1 MKCLVVWASL
11 SALTLF
17 VLDAPRGG
25 SIMAV
30 LAVLWGGCVLLFQRG
45 HHSVA
50 RLVSLFSLSSVLLI
64 ATVFNHPE
72 LTLYNLLVPVSGLPF
87 AALSWRNERD
97 WVIFFVFFPF
107 CLWVASVVFGLAGGS
122 QVLFGISPLDP
133 WLSVDH
139 TNVCLVVIFAAVVI
153 VEMFHF
159 NYLLNVREDKLYAA
173 RLNAE
178 KSSQAK
184 SNFLAN
190 MSHEIRTPMNGLIGM
205 VEVLENL
212 HPSEEQARVIHT
224 IRGSAFSLLR
234 IIGDILDARQIEAGE
249 LDIQYSKSE
258 LRPLI
263 EGAVVS
269 LQNLADSSEVK
280 LRLGIDP
287 HLPDWILTDAGRVR
301 QIILNLLGNAI
312 KFSAKSLTNADS
324 EVRLLAERLDE
335 NTMRLTIKDT
345 GIGMSE
351 TVKNNLFSP
360 FTQGEA
366 SKTRRVDG
374 TGLGL
379 VITQSLVRRM
389 DGRIEVNSTAGK
401 GTEVVLD
408 LPVSVEEG
416 PSTLPDISWIKSG
429 LAS

>member
-45 HHSVA
+45 HHRVA

-72 LTLYNLLVPVSGLPF
+72 LDLYNLLVPVSGLPF

-159 NYLLNVREDKLYAA
+159 NYLLTVREDKLYAA

-224 IRGSAFSLLR
+224 IRGSAFSL
-234 IIGDILDARQIEAGE
+234 
-249 LDIQYSKSE
+249 
-258 LRPLI
+258 
-263 EGAVVS
+263 
-269 LQNLADSSEVK
+269 
-280 LRLGIDP
+280 
-287 HLPDWILTDAGRVR
+287 
-301 QIILNLLGNAI
+301 
-312 KFSAKSLTNADS
+312 
-324 EVRLLAERLDE
+324 
-335 NTMRLTIKDT
+335 
-345 GIGMSE
+345 
-351 TVKNNLFSP
+351 
-360 FTQGEA
+360 
-366 SKTRRVDG
+366 
-374 TGLGL
+374 
-379 VITQSLVRRM
+379 
-389 DGRIEVNSTAGK
+389 
-401 GTEVVLD
+401 
-408 LPVSVEEG
+408 
-416 PSTLPDISWIKSG
+416 
-429 LAS
+429 